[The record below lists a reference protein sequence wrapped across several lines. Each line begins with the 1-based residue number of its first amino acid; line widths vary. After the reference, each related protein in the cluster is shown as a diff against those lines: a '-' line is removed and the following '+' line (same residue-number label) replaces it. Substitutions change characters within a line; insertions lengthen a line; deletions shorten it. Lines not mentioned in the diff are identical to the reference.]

1 MYCTP
6 IYQPLSYSF
15 RSTSTL
21 VITLLLSVQMQ
32 MIYVEKQFLKSVS
45 PRKITAQFNSD
56 LDCFST
62 VTTNNEMTARITR
75 EEYDMHSDDMHQ
87 IYT

>member
-1 MYCTP
+1 
-6 IYQPLSYSF
+6 
-15 RSTSTL
+15 
-21 VITLLLSVQMQ
+21 
-32 MIYVEKQFLKSVS
+32 MIYVEKHFLKSVS
-45 PRKITAQFNSD
+45 PRKIAAQFNSD

-62 VTTNNEMTARITR
+62 VTTYNEMTARITR

>member
-1 MYCTP
+1 
-6 IYQPLSYSF
+6 
-15 RSTSTL
+15 
-21 VITLLLSVQMQ
+21 MQ

-45 PRKITAQFNSD
+45 PRKITAQSNSG

-62 VTTNNEMTARITR
+62 VTTHNEMTAIITR